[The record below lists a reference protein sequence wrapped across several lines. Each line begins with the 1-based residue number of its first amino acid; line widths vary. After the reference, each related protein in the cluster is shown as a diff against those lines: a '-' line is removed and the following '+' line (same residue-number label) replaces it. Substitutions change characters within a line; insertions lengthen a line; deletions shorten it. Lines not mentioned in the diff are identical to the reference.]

1 MAYNP
6 DFINC
11 TICGLVLLGDI
22 VAFSGP
28 HWPELCDAPPSLE
41 VTDQQVTRYD
51 AFANNYRGNLTFP
64 PHHEEIHPQWDYDVN
79 DDAED
84 PSEWVGKMYIGIH
97 KSCEHLLNRVMSTA
111 PNARVC
117 SLGELWLTLER
128 RCARSK
134 VEDSR
139 NVGMHFTPS
148 IPNCQPGKS
157 FSCGLERYYVPS
169 PSLYLNGNEWNGW
182 WDEDPIAILNLTTEL
197 IANFELAPEP
207 SNQLPEDLKNF
218 RNRVEALPQEVKDHI
233 CSFFQHGQTTLQCT
247 YLMPQSMWKQVF
259 SKSPFFGTLMPKLSM
274 TRLAKKLLKLRGGI
288 GKSNVLEDND
298 ATWSHEKFGLR
309 VPGGFTN
316 RRRIWQILEDM
327 HPNDVQY

>member
-28 HWPELCDAPPSLE
+28 HWPELCDAPTSLE
-41 VTDQQVTRYD
+41 VTDEQVTRYD

-111 PNARVC
+111 PNARVR

-148 IPNCQPGKS
+148 IPNCQPGKP

-169 PSLYLNGNEWNGW
+169 PNLYLNGNEWNGW
-182 WDEDPIAILNLTTEL
+182 WDEDPIAIPNLTTEL
-197 IANFELAPEP
+197 IANFEFAPEP
-207 SNQLPEDLKNF
+207 SNQLTEDLKNF
-218 RNRVEALPQEVKDHI
+218 RNRVKALPQEVKDHI

-259 SKSPFFGTLMPKLSM
+259 FQIPFLWDLNAQAVYDKT
-274 TRLAKKLLKLRGGI
+274 
-288 GKSNVLEDND
+288 GKETAEIERWNWEKVSRKVLEPSAD
-298 ATWSHEKFGLR
+298 T
-309 VPGGFTN
+309 T
-316 RRRIWQILEDM
+316 
-327 HPNDVQY
+327 